1 MERIIDHVIIL
12 TGIDEQVAVS
22 EALEKAGVPMR
33 DDTVE
38 ASLGL
43 KSRLHPIRGGGFLEI
58 ACEISPGSFAHGNP
72 FDLTPRVASVAYTTD
87 DGAVDLRRW
96 RDRPGT
102 EHAFAQAGSWRRL
115 DGTFGYF
122 VAVHPAPPAGRIFFG
137 LQERR
142 LFPLPYLDEAGTAPA
157 VRRVDVTGAD
167 ADHWRDQHID
177 LFGLPDSGDGV
188 RAGEAEVSFR
198 TTGGAPEI
206 ALTLAV
212 PHPEVTVP
220 MGAGAVRFVA
230 AGPDRTDD
238 RHDDHST
245 EVSGRRAM

>member
-1 MERIIDHVIIL
+1 MKRSERIVDHVIVL

-58 ACEISPGSFAHGNP
+58 ACEISPGSFAHGDP
-72 FDLTPRVASVAYTTD
+72 FDVTPRVASVAYTTD
-87 DGAVDLRRW
+87 DGAADLRRW
-96 RDRPGT
+96 QGRPGT
-102 EHAFAQAGSWRRL
+102 EGAFAQAGSWRRQ

-122 VAVHPAPPAGRIFFG
+122 VAVHPAPPAGRVFFG
-137 LQERR
+137 LQDRR

-157 VRRVDVTGAD
+157 VRRVEITGAD
-167 ADHWRDQHID
+167 ADHWRNQHED
-177 LFGLPDSGDGV
+177 LFELPHADEGV
-188 RAGEAEVSFR
+188 RAGDTDVSFR
-198 TTGGAPEI
+198 TIGRAPEI

-212 PHPEVTVP
+212 PNPEVTVP
-220 MGAGAVRFVA
+220 MATGAIRFVA
-230 AGPDRTDD
+230 EGAQEPATATGMQPRQT
-238 RHDDHST
+238 
-245 EVSGRRAM
+245 